1 MHFVI
6 IPFPSGVPIEPR
18 YSAQCCRYDLGS
30 RWRGARSRK
39 HRFQVWVR
47 WAQDPLTLCFSLFL
61 HTVLIQSLCRCSH
74 EVSVSIF
81 PIAWESAAVTGIYPC
96 VVQPHN
102 FNRICL
108 KWDRLSNK
116 KETAV
121 SICHLHMSSSVDYVK
136 PLKLN
141 RHMCIL
147 ERSFGYFFIIQAFCK
162 LPSHF
167 TKCLVI
173 L

>member
-1 MHFVI
+1 MEYQSSQDITHSAADLTWGHGGEGQRAGNIGFRFECAGFKTHSRCVFRSFYILYWCSRFVDVVMKCW
-6 IPFPSGVPIEPR
+6 FP
-18 YSAQCCRYDLGS
+18 Y
-30 RWRGARSRK
+30 
-39 HRFQVWVR
+39 
-47 WAQDPLTLCFSLFL
+47 FL
-61 HTVLIQSLCRCSH
+61 
-74 EVSVSIF
+74 
-81 PIAWESAAVTGIYPC
+81 AWESAAVTGIYPC